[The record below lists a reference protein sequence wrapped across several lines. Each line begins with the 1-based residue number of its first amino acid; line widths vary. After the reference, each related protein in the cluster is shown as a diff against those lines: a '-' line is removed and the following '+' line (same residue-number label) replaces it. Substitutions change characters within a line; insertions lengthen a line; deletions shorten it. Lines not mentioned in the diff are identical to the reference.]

1 MDARDLVQMLWFTLY
16 CPSGCLSGTIW
27 ALFVLQ
33 HMNADLENCS
43 EKFLSIW
50 ICSYFSLHHQ
60 RYLLR
65 TENDYVG
72 MNIHV
77 WHSQVGVG
85 IWCEQVAFDC
95 LWIFISTCLNV
106 GLFVI
111 VITWLQFQVK
121 SEHLAVVMH
130 WSALP
135 LVDHRQFPPLIYI
148 LLMCRY

>member
-1 MDARDLVQMLWFTLY
+1 MQE
-16 CPSGCLSGTIW
+16 IW
-27 ALFVLQ
+27 CRCCGLLCIVLQ
-33 HMNADLENCS
+33 GVCLEQF
-43 EKFLSIW
+43 ELFLFSSTCKLILETVLRSSWVW
-50 ICSYFSLHHQ
+50 IRSYFSLHHQ

-77 WHSQVGVG
+77 WHSQVGVA
-85 IWCEQVAFDC
+85 IWCELVAFDC

-106 GLFVI
+106 GLLVI

-121 SEHLAVVMH
+121 SERLAVVMH
-130 WSALP
+130 WSGLP